1 MGQLRDPQTLGF
13 LVLRAF
19 FTQFWALQ
27 FFGKIHDQESGV
39 SALRNLGIW
48 SQHTTA
54 WFVKTTPLPAWSVA
68 PYTLA
73 VPWVE
78 LALALLFA
86 LGLWQRLTLV
96 AASLLLISLDVGL
109 MLQLKHED
117 VARNMLFLFGLLL
130 ALQWEPKGG
139 VLSLDG
145 LLARRSERR

>member
-1 MGQLRDPQTLGF
+1 MDQLRDPQALGY

-19 FTQFWALQ
+19 YAQFWALQ
-27 FFGKIHDQESGV
+27 FYGKVHDQESGIT
-39 SALRNLGIW
+39 ALRNLGIW

-78 LALALLFA
+78 LALGLLFA

-96 AASLLLISLDVGL
+96 AASLLLVSLDLGL
-109 MLQLKHED
+109 MFQGKHED
-117 VARNMLFLFGLLL
+117 VARNMVFLFGLLL
-130 ALQWEPKGG
+130 ALQWEAKGRL
-139 VLSLDG
+139 LSLDG
-145 LLARRSERR
+145 LLARRAERR